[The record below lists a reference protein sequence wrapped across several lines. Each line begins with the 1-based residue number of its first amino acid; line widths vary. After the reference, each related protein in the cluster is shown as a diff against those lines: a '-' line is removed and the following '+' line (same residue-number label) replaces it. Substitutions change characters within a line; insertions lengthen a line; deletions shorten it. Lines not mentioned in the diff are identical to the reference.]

1 MPVPSQWGPSFK
13 NAKRFAKDSILL
25 QHYGGS
31 NNQVEMPSEWCDPE
45 RAWGGLC
52 EPVRTSQ
59 EAARRQGSVQR
70 AYVALS
76 SVCPRGRLGR
86 SLYVIQVKAKL
97 QSPCCT
103 SSRRSM
109 QLLSMCTPSL
119 ALCCCQHLKVEL
131 SSACFSPCLP
141 EPRLCSGIMFHL
153 TFLVLLAPACP
164 A

>member
-59 EAARRQGSVQR
+59 CAARRQGSVQR
-70 AYVALS
+70 AHVALS
-76 SVCPRGRLGR
+76 SVCLRGRLGR
-86 SLYVIQVKAKL
+86 SLYGIQVKARL

-103 SSRRSM
+103 FRPRFNAIVIAGHT
-109 QLLSMCTPSL
+109 QL
-119 ALCCCQHLKVEL
+119 ALYCCQHLKLPL
-131 SSACFSPCLP
+131 SLSALA
-141 EPRLCSGIMFHL
+141 RI
-153 TFLVLLAPACP
+153 TALLRN
-164 A
+164 